1 LRLLPQWQSPLGL
14 APGGLEMKKVN
25 FTYLKFRVIL
35 SLAALA
41 SLAAVLSAGR
51 RWV

>member
-1 LRLLPQWQSPLGL
+1 MTMKKIDFENVKFRLL
-14 APGGLEMKKVN
+14 
-25 FTYLKFRVIL
+25 L

>member
-1 LRLLPQWQSPLGL
+1 MKKIDVGYLKLRL
-14 APGGLEMKKVN
+14 V
-25 FTYLKFRVIL
+25 L

-41 SLAAVLSAGR
+41 SLAMVLSAGR

>member
-1 LRLLPQWQSPLGL
+1 
-14 APGGLEMKKVN
+14 MKKFDFAYV
-25 FTYLKFRVIL
+25 KVRVIL

>member
-1 LRLLPQWQSPLGL
+1 
-14 APGGLEMKKVN
+14 MKKID
-25 FTYLKFRVIL
+25 FAYLRIRVIL